1 MQFLIGTAATGIF
14 NICGTFLVDLH
25 PDCPSAV
32 SALLNLLRCSLS
44 ASGLAVLQIIE
55 NHIGIGWCFTLF
67 SGIAVTTIP
76 LLFVQRIHG
85 MKWRVNDSQKDGS
98 EKKCPGSEAP
108 QNAQEPFHCSAKET
122 KEEV

>member
-1 MQFLIGTAATGIF
+1 MQFLIGTASTGIF

-44 ASGLAVLQIIE
+44 ATGLAVLQIIE

-76 LLFVQRIHG
+76 LLFVQKIHG
-85 MKWRVNDSQKDGS
+85 MKWRADEFQNVVSKRQSPTSEVPQTVQKPF
-98 EKKCPGSEAP
+98 KCP
-108 QNAQEPFHCSAKET
+108 AKEPNET
-122 KEEV
+122 V